1 MPDVTLVLPCLNEEK
16 GVGVCVRTALDVFR
30 DADINGEVI
39 VVDNGSKDRSI
50 EVAKEAGA
58 RVLSQTQP
66 GYGAA
71 LRTGISAATSPIVI
85 MADADGTY
93 ELQAIPRLIQPILDG
108 TADLVLGA
116 RLEDASSATM
126 PFLHRYLG
134 TPTLS
139 WLVRRAAGGINVSD
153 SQSGFRAF
161 RREAIND
168 LNLTAVGM
176 EFASEMLV
184 CAGWAKL
191 RISEVPTKYAERIG
205 ESKLETFSDGLRHL
219 RQLLFLAPDV
229 FAILPGASLIILSI
243 ALWIFSGGAIHDLS
257 RPGSLGWFLIF
268 LAQTGLII
276 GSLTWIAGVLL
287 RHRAIEMGFRHSE
300 RRMSLRSLIRL
311 LTGTGVASLLG
322 VIGLAVLG
330 IVSSHRATP
339 LFGPD
344 AQHIVSS
351 IIFSGTIIGIILCV
365 LPIISPLMTRGPMED
380 LPDGLPR

>member
-1 MPDVTLVLPCLNEEK
+1 MSDVTLVLPCLNEEK

-219 RQLLFLAPDV
+219 RQLLLLAPDV
-229 FAILPGASLIILSI
+229 FAILPGSGLIALSI

>member
-30 DADINGEVI
+30 DANINGEVI

-71 LRTGISAATSPIVI
+71 LRTGITAATSPIVI

-93 ELQAIPRLIQPILDG
+93 ELQAIPRLIQPILNG

-161 RREAIND
+161 RREAINE
-168 LNLTAVGM
+168 LNLTAIGM

-191 RISEVPTKYAERIG
+191 RITEVPTKYAERIG

-219 RQLLFLAPDV
+219 RQLLLLAPDV
-229 FAILPGASLIILSI
+229 FAILPGSGLIILSM

-287 RHRAIEMGFRHSE
+287 RHRAIEMGFRHSG

-311 LTGTGVASLLG
+311 LTGTGVASLFT
-322 VIGLAVLG
+322 VIILVILG
-330 IVSSHRATP
+330 IDSSHRALP

-351 IIFSGTIIGIILCV
+351 IIFSGTIIGIILCA

>member
-16 GVGVCVRTALDVFR
+16 GVGVCVRTALDVFL
-30 DADINGEVI
+30 DANINGEVI

-71 LRTGISAATSPIVI
+71 LRTGITAATSPIVI

-93 ELQAIPRLIQPILDG
+93 ELQAIPRLIQPILNG

-161 RREAIND
+161 RREAINE
-168 LNLTAVGM
+168 LNLTAIGM

-191 RISEVPTKYAERIG
+191 RITEVPTKYAERIG

-219 RQLLFLAPDV
+219 RQLLLLAPDV
-229 FAILPGASLIILSI
+229 FAILPGSGLIILSM

-257 RPGSLGWFLIF
+257 RPGSLGLFLIF

-287 RHRAIEMGFRHSE
+287 RHRAIEMGFRHSG

-311 LTGTGVASLLG
+311 LTGTGVASLFT
-322 VIGLAVLG
+322 VIILVILG
-330 IVSSHRATP
+330 IDSSHRALP

-351 IIFSGTIIGIILCV
+351 IIFSGTIIGIILCA

>member
-1 MPDVTLVLPCLNEEK
+1 MPDVTLVLPCLNEEE
-16 GVGVCVRTALDVFR
+16 GVGVCVRTALAVFR
-30 DADINGEVI
+30 DAHIDGEVI

-50 EVAKEAGA
+50 EVAKAAGA

-93 ELQAIPRLIQPILDG
+93 ELEAIPRLIQPIVEG
-108 TADLVLGA
+108 NADLVLGA
-116 RLEDASSATM
+116 RLEDASNATM

-161 RREAIND
+161 RRDAIND
-168 LNLTAVGM
+168 LNLTAIGM

-191 RISEVPTKYAERIG
+191 RITEVPTKYAERIG

-219 RQLLFLAPDV
+219 RQLLLLAPDV
-229 FAILPGASLIILSI
+229 FAILPGLVLI
-243 ALWIFSGGAIHDLS
+243 ALSVTLWIISGSAIHGLS
-257 RPGSLGWFLIF
+257 RPGSLGWSLIF
-268 LAQTGLII
+268 LAQTALII

-287 RHRAIEMGFRHSE
+287 RHRAIEMGFRHSG
-300 RRMSLRSLIRL
+300 RRMSLRALIRL
-311 LTGTGVASLLG
+311 LTVTGALSLVT
-322 VIGLAVLG
+322 VIVLAIVG
-330 IVSSHRATP
+330 ISSANSTHP
-339 LFGPD
+339 LFSPD

-351 IIFSGTIIGIILCV
+351 IIFSGTIIGLILCA

-380 LPDGLPR
+380 LPDGIAR

>member
-1 MPDVTLVLPCLNEEK
+1 MSDVTLVLPCLNEEK

-219 RQLLFLAPDV
+219 RQLLLLAPDV
-229 FAILPGASLIILSI
+229 FAILPGSGLIALSI

-322 VIGLAVLG
+322 VVGLAILG
-330 IVSSHRATP
+330 IVSSHRANP

>member
-1 MPDVTLVLPCLNEEK
+1 M
-16 GVGVCVRTALDVFR
+16 GVCVRTALDVFR

-139 WLVRRAAGGINVSD
+139 
-153 SQSGFRAF
+153 
-161 RREAIND
+161 
-168 LNLTAVGM
+168 
-176 EFASEMLV
+176 
-184 CAGWAKL
+184 
-191 RISEVPTKYAERIG
+191 
-205 ESKLETFSDGLRHL
+205 
-219 RQLLFLAPDV
+219 
-229 FAILPGASLIILSI
+229 
-243 ALWIFSGGAIHDLS
+243 
-257 RPGSLGWFLIF
+257 
-268 LAQTGLII
+268 
-276 GSLTWIAGVLL
+276 
-287 RHRAIEMGFRHSE
+287 
-300 RRMSLRSLIRL
+300 
-311 LTGTGVASLLG
+311 
-322 VIGLAVLG
+322 
-330 IVSSHRATP
+330 
-339 LFGPD
+339 
-344 AQHIVSS
+344 
-351 IIFSGTIIGIILCV
+351 
-365 LPIISPLMTRGPMED
+365 
-380 LPDGLPR
+380 

>member
-1 MPDVTLVLPCLNEEK
+1 MPDVTLVLPCLNEEN

-30 DADINGEVI
+30 GAGINGEVI

-168 LNLTAVGM
+168 LNLTAIGM

-191 RISEVPTKYAERIG
+191 RITEVPTKYAERIG

-219 RQLLFLAPDV
+219 RQLLLLAPDV
-229 FAILPGASLIILSI
+229 FAIFPGAGLIVLSI

-257 RPGSLGWFLIF
+257 QPGSLGWFLIF
-268 LAQTGLII
+268 FAQTGLII

-351 IIFSGTIIGIILCV
+351 IIFSGTIIGVILCV